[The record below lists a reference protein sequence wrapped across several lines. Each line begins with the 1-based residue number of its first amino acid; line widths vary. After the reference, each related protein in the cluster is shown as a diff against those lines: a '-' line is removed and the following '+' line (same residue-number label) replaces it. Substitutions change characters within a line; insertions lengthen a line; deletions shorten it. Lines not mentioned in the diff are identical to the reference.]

1 MVMVSRMNGAEL
13 GEFAAGLDLRPR
25 RPGELLDVAMRLTR
39 VVLRK
44 VAPWVLL
51 AELPFAVVA
60 VLWIAS
66 LGGDDA
72 GRTGWS
78 LGILTGMAVPA
89 IMFVTAITMVAVH
102 DAHLGRDVSGGRSAI
117 AGLKRLP
124 ILVLYCVVG
133 SVVYS
138 VISFVLM
145 IGVSIPM
152 GAVNAIAGL
161 IGGPVRTVVTV
172 VIGLAGFIVWS
183 AVLLGQFGRFMV
195 GLVAVIV
202 ERRGP
207 FDAFS
212 RGWDLSRKQWV
223 RNGVLL
229 LLATMFAYVVL
240 FILATVVAW
249 LGGSGRG
256 ALSIAVTSGVY
267 FVLFGLLAFPFW
279 AALSV
284 AMFVDGRVRRE
295 ALDIEQLLTGLGPV
309 SV

>member
-1 MVMVSRMNGAEL
+1 MNVAEH
-13 GEFAAGLDLRPR
+13 GEDVAGLDLRPR
-25 RPGELLDVAMRLTR
+25 RPGELLDVALRLTR
-39 VVLRK
+39 VVVRK

-51 AELPFAVVA
+51 AELPFAVVS
-60 VLWIAS
+60 VLWMAS
-66 LGGDDA
+66 LGGDDGA
-72 GRTGWS
+72 RTGWS
-78 LGILTGMAVPA
+78 LGILTGMSIPA
-89 IMFVTAITMVAVH
+89 ILFVTAITMSAVH
-102 DAHLGRDVSGGRSAI
+102 DAHLGRSVAGGRSAI
-117 AGLKRLP
+117 AGLKRVP
-124 ILVLYCVVG
+124 IVILYCVVG

-138 VISFVLM
+138 VISFLLM

-152 GAVNAIAGL
+152 GAVNGMAGL

-172 VIGLAGFIVWS
+172 VIGLAGIVLWS

-212 RGWDLSRKQWV
+212 RGWDLTRKQWI

-229 LLATMFAYVVL
+229 LLATMFAYFVL
-240 FILATVVAW
+240 FMLTAVVSW
-249 LGGSGRG
+249 LGGTGRG

-267 FVLFGLLAFPFW
+267 FVLFGLVAFPFW

-295 ALDIEQLLTGLGPV
+295 ALDIEHLLTGLGPV